1 MKVFSFE
8 PESHRAAF
16 AAKGW
21 IHISAGATDEFC
33 DYVRYQLDEGE
44 AGAPI
49 RREGITVSKQQFV
62 LPLPEPEILREV
74 VEKVAALTGADPELL
89 TLSERH
95 VNVYAPDASPRPRP
109 HKDRFASTWS
119 LGISITVPEESRLV
133 LWPDDAREVNP
144 LQRAGLTEQLHPD
157 DAPEV
162 VLAGIEPVTV
172 FDAPGDVQIFP
183 GSGVWHTRWNPAGA
197 VVMYFKFS
205 DLGFDPLGEDPKSAL
220 VRASSLDGLD
230 SGERLAHASPRLG
243 RQFEAVTREQ
253 ALASGQEWVNVQ
265 IWGRPPLRISNAEL
279 ELLLAVDGEKTVA
292 ELVSGSSA
300 PCDVAER
307 SLRRLVELGALDIV
321 KVEPR

>member
-1 MKVFSFE
+1 MKVFAFE
-8 PESHRAAF
+8 PESHRFEF

-21 IHISAGATDEFC
+21 THIPAGATDEFC

-62 LPLPEPEILREV
+62 LPLPGAEILREV

-95 VNVYAPDASPRPRP
+95 VNVYASDAAPRPRP
-109 HKDRFASTWS
+109 HKDRFASTFS
-119 LGISITVPEESRLV
+119 VGISIAVPEGSRLV

-172 FDAPGDVQIFP
+172 FDTPGDVQIFP
-183 GSGVWHTRWNPAGA
+183 GSGVWHTRWDPAGA

-205 DLGFDPLGEDPKSAL
+205 DLGFDPLGEDPTSAG
-220 VRASSLDGLD
+220 VRAGSVDVLGR
-230 SGERLAHASPRLG
+230 GERLAHGSPRLG
-243 RQFEAVTREQ
+243 RQFEAVTREY
-253 ALASGQEWVNVQ
+253 ALGSGQEWANVQ
-265 IWGRPPLRISNAEL
+265 IWGRPPLRISDTEL

-292 ELVSGSSA
+292 ELVSSLSA
-300 PCDVAER
+300 SNHVGER
-307 SLRRLVELGALDIV
+307 SLRRLVELGALDIIE
-321 KVEPR
+321 VESS